1 MKKYFSI
8 PTPLDFFLKYH
19 IFSFEKYNHK
29 RMKKILITGTSSG
42 IGKNL
47 GQELSKYHTI
57 YWISRNTSHLEIQE
71 FLWDINDENFLHE
84 IYKNIPQ
91 IDYLILNA
99 GVWYF
104 DHFENISLNEHKEII
119 QTNLLANII
128 FTHIFSKKITS
139 GIIFIWSISSKK
151 SGKFWA
157 SYAASK
163 FWLRGFAMNLKN
175 EFKQAIHIINPK
187 VVKTNFHQNSKIEIQ
202 WKFQQ
207 TPIIDI
213 VKTIEDIISGK
224 EKRFEIDL

>member
-1 MKKYFSI
+1 
-8 PTPLDFFLKYH
+8 
-19 IFSFEKYNHK
+19 
-29 RMKKILITGTSSG
+29 MKKILITGTSSG
-42 IGKNL
+42 IGKIL
-47 GQELSKYHTI
+47 GQELWKHHMI
-57 YWISRNTSHLEIQE
+57 YGVSRNKSCLEIQE
-71 FLWDINDENFLHE
+71 FLWDINDTNFLHE
-84 IYKNIPQ
+84 IHKNIPQ

-104 DHFENISLNEHKEII
+104 DRFENIPINQHKEII

-128 FTHIFSKKITS
+128 FTHIFLNKITS

-175 EFKQAIHIINPK
+175 ESKLNIHIINPK
-187 VVKTNFHQNSKIEIQ
+187 VVKTNFHQNSKIQIQ
-202 WKFQQ
+202 WIFQE
-207 TPIIDI
+207 TPVIDI
-213 VKTIEDIISGK
+213 IKMIENIINRK